1 MLRNVRKVCSFS
13 SLLLYRGNG
22 RICSPLS
29 HLSRG
34 PQDQVCLY
42 GASTPINPAAQ
53 ISKKEKS
60 NVSLSLWF
68 LEGKAMGEGREEKTG
83 WQGCLMFL
91 LCVSCFCNPYPAVLT
106 NSAILAKQTTIQMS
120 NTIYYK
126 WLKADKNVL
135 KWKVFDSIF
144 WR

>member
-91 LCVSCFCNPYPAVLT
+91 LLYPAF
-106 NSAILAKQTTIQMS
+106 AILTQLSSRTQLYQQNKQQSKCQIP
-120 NTIYYK
+120 
-126 WLKADKNVL
+126 
-135 KWKVFDSIF
+135 SITSD
-144 WR
+144 